1 MKSAVPVGLSTVAA
15 LMFAALTFLGG
26 WYLRGIRE
34 TSAANA
40 RTRALFDEAW
50 SHVRDNFVGELP
62 GDTQRDYGAIRGA
75 LATLNDRYTYF
86 VEPRNRAIE
95 RDHMRGQ
102 FGGIGVTFIVNKAG
116 QIVLTARKGG
126 AAEKAGVKTNDILIS
141 IDDVALPKP
150 AKQDDVLSLRG
161 EPGSTVKIGVLRG
174 TQALSF
180 TITRELIQVASMEW
194 KVITTATDNPTKTI
208 GYIHIRQ
215 FTERTGEEMKQAMS
229 DLRSQN
235 IQAWLIDLRDNG
247 GGVLSAAVDVA
258 SEFLDGGNVLIEQK
272 RNAPEA
278 AYSVRDSQADKALL
292 AVLINKNSASASE
305 VVAGAIQDR
314 QRGKIIGEKSFGK
327 GSVQLIFDLKD
338 GSSVHVTTSKWLTPN
353 RRLIDGD
360 GLTPDVA
367 VVRAEGEEGRGVDSQ
382 LDAAIN
388 WLATQTG
395 GK

>member
-15 LMFAALTFLGG
+15 LMFAALAFFGG
-26 WYLRGIRE
+26 WYLRGMRE

-40 RTRALFDEAW
+40 RTRSPFDEAW

-116 QIVLTARKGG
+116 QVVLTPRKGG
-126 AAEKAGVKTNDILIS
+126 AAEKAGVMTNDILIS

-174 TQALSF
+174 TRELSF

-194 KVITTATDNPTKTI
+194 MTVTTATDNMTKTI

-229 DLRSQN
+229 DLRSKN

-258 SEFLDGGNVLIEQK
+258 SEFLDDGNVLIEQK

-278 AYSVRDSQADKALL
+278 AYSVRDSQADKAPL

-353 RRLIDGD
+353 RRVIDGD

>member
-1 MKSAVPVGLSTVAA
+1 
-15 LMFAALTFLGG
+15 
-26 WYLRGIRE
+26 
-34 TSAANA
+34 
-40 RTRALFDEAW
+40 
-50 SHVRDNFVGELP
+50 
-62 GDTQRDYGAIRGA
+62 
-75 LATLNDRYTYF
+75 
-86 VEPRNRAIE
+86 
-95 RDHMRGQ
+95 
-102 FGGIGVTFIVNKAG
+102 
-116 QIVLTARKGG
+116 
-126 AAEKAGVKTNDILIS
+126 
-141 IDDVALPKP
+141 
-150 AKQDDVLSLRG
+150 
-161 EPGSTVKIGVLRG
+161 
-174 TQALSF
+174 
-180 TITRELIQVASMEW
+180 
-194 KVITTATDNPTKTI
+194 
-208 GYIHIRQ
+208 
-215 FTERTGEEMKQAMS
+215 MKQAMS

-258 SEFLDGGNVLIEQK
+258 SEFLDDGNVLIEQK

-278 AYSVRDSQADKALL
+278 AYTVRDAQADKAPL

-305 VVAGAIQDR
+305 VVVGAIQDQ